1 MSLTTEEAVKA
12 ARSASKDG
20 MSLSMRDFD
29 LTNGVGTNKRTEIAS
44 FRANTPLVLN
54 EAQPLMLALTAY
66 DGFTTDGT
74 AGNQETFNLSHDIVD
89 TPNTEN
95 FILFEGANRVNPD
108 GVDYAND
115 SFSYTDAGSDSAL
128 HAYYV
133 PSDATDIEIVKRAP
147 SSEGRIEQRVY
158 DASTALL
165 HRTNLFKDGE
175 GYDPHDSS
183 NPLKHVVPAKWN
195 LVVYAK
201 GDYAVTW
208 DDSED
213 EANGSDGTSAEN
225 ALFSL
230 PVAQLS
236 ERIDGL
242 SGAVRADITG

>member
-1 MSLTTEEAVKA
+1 MSLTTEDAVNA
-12 ARSASKDG
+12 VRSASKDG
-20 MSLSMRDFD
+20 MSLSKSEFA

-44 FRANTPLVLN
+44 YQADTPLVLN
-54 EAQPLMLALTAY
+54 DQQPLMLALTAY
-66 DGFTTDGT
+66 DGFTTDGS
-74 AGNQETFNLSHDIVD
+74 AANQETFNLSHDLVD
-89 TPNTEN
+89 TPNTEDL
-95 FILFEGANRVNPD
+95 ILFEAGNRVNPD
-108 GVDYAND
+108 SVDYANN
-115 SFSYTDAGSDSAL
+115 SFSYTDDGTNNAL
-128 HAYYV
+128 HAYYI
-133 PSDATDIEIVKRAP
+133 PSDATDIEIVKQAP

-158 DASTALL
+158 DASTALI

-175 GYDPHDSS
+175 AYDSHDAA
-183 NPLKHVVPAKWN
+183 NPLKHVVPAKWD

-213 EANGSDGTSAEN
+213 ATNGSDGTTAEN